1 MLSRVGATASASAS
15 ASAAQTQ
22 PFAFR
27 GAIGRAATVSLYDEL
42 ALEPKPGLVS
52 FVDAGSHVDMHAGT
66 FLRSLFALRH
76 YFAQAAALGAAG
88 ASFEALEALG
98 IAAEARMMRATQGVN
113 THRGAIFTLGLLCA
127 SAAAAQADG
136 AVASA
141 ATVRASLR
149 ERWGDALAQRARRR
163 TGSNGSRAAC
173 LHGLRAA
180 GDEAALGLPTLFEHV
195 VPALRAARASG
206 ASDRCAKLHALF
218 VAMAQLDDTN
228 LVHRGGL
235 RGLRD
240 AQALA
245 RDFLADGGGLR
256 ADAIEQAQALHMR
269 FVARRLS
276 PGGAADLLAAA
287 CWMERI
293 ERLATRTREAART
306 P

>member
-1 MLSRVGATASASAS
+1 MLSCIGIAASPTPTRMQPSAFDV
-15 ASAAQTQ
+15 AV
-22 PFAFR
+22 
-27 GAIGRAATVSLYDEL
+27 GRAATVSLHDEL

-52 FVDAGSHVDMHAGT
+52 FVDAGSHADMHAGT

-76 YFAQAAALGAAG
+76 YFPQAAALGAAG

-98 IAAEARMMRATQGVN
+98 IAAETRMLSATQGVN

-127 SAAAAQADG
+127 AAAAARADG

-141 ATVRASLR
+141 ANVRASLR
-149 ERWGDALAQRARRR
+149 ERWSDALAQRARRR

-173 LHGLRAA
+173 AHGLRAA
-180 GDEAALGLPTLFEHV
+180 GHEAALGLPTLFEHV
-195 VPALRAARASG
+195 VPALRAARLSG

-218 VAMAQLDDTN
+218 VAMAWLDDTN

-240 AQALA
+240 AQTLA
-245 RDFLADGGGLR
+245 RDFLAAGGGLR
-256 ADAIEQAQALHMR
+256 ADAIERAQALHAH

-287 CWMERI
+287 CWMERV
-293 ERLATRTREAART
+293 ERLSIAERGAART